1 MRAILLLVILAD
13 YRSVRKILGGG
24 VFRELHKG
32 FADAAALITFIFV

>member
-13 YRSVRKILGGG
+13 YRSVRKILGG

-32 FADAAALITFIFV
+32 FADAAALIMFIFV